1 MIKPQCANDQIA
13 VRKKIFAHCKF
24 FFAPRGLNTPLLH
37 LYFQRIVGMIGVPQR
52 FQIFVADANVG
63 LVFHPPIESLRP
75 VEELLQLG
83 VEAIFV
89 TVT

>member
-1 MIKPQCANDQIA
+1 
-13 VRKKIFAHCKF
+13 
-24 FFAPRGLNTPLLH
+24 
-37 LYFQRIVGMIGVPQR
+37 MIGVPQR

-75 VEELLQLG
+75 VDELLQLG